1 MHINGLERERG
12 ASARRIVGMALLVGL
27 LAGACAGAAEAPPAA
42 DGREPIVGG
51 PCEGC
56 EAVYEGL
63 PEELGHRARI
73 APEDEPGEPMRIEG
87 RVLGPDGEPA
97 PGVIV
102 YAYHTDRRGIYPK
115 DEDTRGQAAYRHG
128 RLRAWVET
136 DAEGRYR
143 FDTIRPASYPETTV
157 PAHVHL
163 HVLEPGCCT
172 YWIDS
177 IHFLDDP
184 HLDAEARAH
193 QDGRGGPGL
202 VTPDKDEDGTWV
214 VKRDIVLGENVP
226 GYPG

>member
-1 MHINGLERERG
+1 MYRG
-12 ASARRIVGMALLVGL
+12 KIVVATLLAGV
-27 LAGACAGAAEAPPAA
+27 LAGACAGAAEPPAA

-56 EAVYEGL
+56 EAVFEGL
-63 PEELGHRARI
+63 PEELGPRARI
-73 APEDEPGEPMRIEG
+73 APEEEPGEPMRIEG

-115 DEDTRGQAAYRHG
+115 DDDLRGQAAYRHG

-136 DAEGRYR
+136 DEEGRYR
-143 FDTIRPASYPETTV
+143 FDTIRPASYPQTTV
-157 PAHVHL
+157 PAHVHM

-184 HLDAEARAH
+184 HLTRRERES
-193 QDGRGGPGL
+193 QDDRGGSGL
-202 VTPDKDEDGTWV
+202 LTPERGEDGTWLV
-214 VKRDIVLGENVP
+214 TRDVLLGEGVP

>member
-1 MHINGLERERG
+1 MQINGLEREHG

-27 LAGACAGAAEAPPAA
+27 LAGACAGAAEAPPA

-56 EAVYEGL
+56 EAVFEGL
-63 PEELGHRARI
+63 PEELGPRARI

-87 RVLGPDGEPA
+87 RVLDRDGEPA

-115 DEDTRGQAAYRHG
+115 DEDLRGQAAYRHG

-143 FDTIRPASYPETTV
+143 FDTIRPGSYPGRDI

-163 HVLEPGCCT
+163 HVVEPGCCT

-177 IHFLDDP
+177 VRFRDDP
-184 HLDAEARAH
+184 RVSDDARPSPDA
-193 QDGRGGPGL
+193 RGGPGL
-202 VTPDKDEDGTWV
+202 VDPGREDGVWIAE
-214 VKRDIVLGENVP
+214 RDIRLPERGSR
-226 GYPG
+226 